1 MILCL
6 PLPRGAGCL
15 SLRRV
20 KWSFQIAR
28 IAGIDVRV
36 HATFLLLLAWFGMVY
51 YADGGFGAMMVGL
64 SFIVLLF
71 VCVVLHE
78 FGHALAARAYGI
90 RTPDITLLPIGG
102 VARLERMPEK
112 PWQEFVVALAGPA
125 VNVVIAFALYLII
138 GRGFHL
144 GDIVAVD
151 RGEGDL
157 LAKLLAIN
165 VILVVF
171 NLVPAFPMDGGR
183 VLRALLATR
192 LKHAKA
198 TRIAASI
205 GQVVAVLFGVLGLV
219 GNPMLLFIA
228 VFVFFG
234 AQQEALYATAKEN
247 FEETRVSRIMQ
258 PLPPVFTRGM
268 SVLDAVQLA
277 MRDSRNSYPMVDSG
291 LRVLGLV
298 PATELSRALHSRA
311 AEPVDSL
318 ARGPVISIPAE
329 ATLLEAR
336 EHMRNALQDDF
347 PVTNA
352 ARQLVGYLSRED
364 LPAKFLS
371 PEGDGLQSPRTT
383 G

>member
-1 MILCL
+1 
-6 PLPRGAGCL
+6 
-15 SLRRV
+15 
-20 KWSFQIAR
+20 
-28 IAGIDVRV
+28 
-36 HATFLLLLAWFGMVY
+36 
-51 YADGGFGAMMVGL
+51 
-64 SFIVLLF
+64 
-71 VCVVLHE
+71 
-78 FGHALAARAYGI
+78 LAARAYGI

-125 VNVVIAFALYLII
+125 VNVVIAFALYVVI
-138 GRGFHL
+138 GRGLHI
-144 GDIVAVD
+144 GDILAVD
-151 RGEGDL
+151 RGEGDPL
-157 LAKLLAIN
+157 SKLLAIN

-192 LKHAKA
+192 MKHAKA

-205 GQVVAVLFGVLGLV
+205 GQVVAVLFGVLGLL

-247 FEETRVSRIMQ
+247 FEEARVAHIMQ

-277 MRDSRNSYPMVDSG
+277 MRDSRHSYPLVDSG

-298 PATELSRALHSRA
+298 PATDLSRALHSRA
-311 AEPVDSL
+311 GTPVDSL
-318 ARGPVISIPAE
+318 AQVPAVSIPAE
-329 ATLLEAR
+329 ASLLEAR
-336 EHMRNALQDDF
+336 EIIGNSIQDDF

-352 ARQLVGYLSRED
+352 AKQLVGYLSRGD
-364 LPAKFLS
+364 LPAKFLI
-371 PEGDGLQSPRTT
+371 PEGNGLPR
-383 G
+383 GPEPR

>member
-1 MILCL
+1 
-6 PLPRGAGCL
+6 
-15 SLRRV
+15 V
-20 KWSFQIAR
+20 KWSFQLAR
-28 IAGIDVRV
+28 IGGIDLKV
-36 HATFLLLLAWFGMVY
+36 HATFFLLLAWFGMAY

-64 SFIVLLF
+64 SFILLLF

-112 PWQEFVVALAGPA
+112 PWQEFIVALAGPA
-125 VNVVIAFALYLII
+125 VNVVIAFALYIVI
-138 GRGFHL
+138 GRGFQI
-144 GDIVAVD
+144 GDIALVD
-151 RGEGDL
+151 RGGGDL
-157 LAKLLAIN
+157 LSKLLAIN
-165 VILVVF
+165 IILVVF
-171 NLVPAFPMDGGR
+171 NLLPAFPMDGGR

-192 LKHAKA
+192 LKRARA
-198 TRIAASI
+198 TRIAAGI
-205 GQVVAVLFGVLGLV
+205 GQAVAVVFGLLGLF

-247 FEETRVSRIMQ
+247 FEETRVANVMQ

-277 MRDSRNSYPMVDSG
+277 MRDPRASYPLVDSG

-298 PATELSRALHSRA
+298 PAAELSRALHNRA
-311 AEPVDSL
+311 GEPVDFL
-318 ARGPVISIPAE
+318 AIPGV
-329 ATLLEAR
+329 ATLPVDASLLQAR
-336 EHMRNALQDDF
+336 DIIRSSPQDDF

-352 ARQLVGYLSRED
+352 ANQVVGYFSRAD
-364 LPAKFLS
+364 LPGRFLDDT
-371 PEGDGLQSPRTT
+371 GDGLPEATRA